1 MFTLIRKF
9 YFEHESYQS
18 MAKYYGAKGLD
29 LLYSYK
35 IRTS

>member
-1 MFTLIRKF
+1 MSTLIRKF

-18 MAKYYGAKGLD
+18 MAKYYGAKGFG

-35 IRTS
+35 IRE